1 MFYSQKAREAL
12 DKIEKGVEALLN
24 SDRWIEHLKFQAKFH
39 GYSWG
44 NCFLIRAQY
53 PGATYVAGIKAWNR
67 MGRHVKKGERGIAI
81 LAPCF
86 KKEKVETEDGEV
98 EEVKRLSGFRVAYV
112 FDIKQ
117 TEGKPLP
124 EAEVVEIVQGETEL
138 YTQLKKYAPLG

>member
-117 TEGKPLP
+117 TEGETAARGRSSGNCSGGNRAVYAIEKNMPL
-124 EAEVVEIVQGETEL
+124 
-138 YTQLKKYAPLG
+138 